1 MTETNWPAGTSRY
14 WSAECYQWGS
24 VLSVLVVV
32 GLYCIDIIRSYQ
44 VVGGVVG
51 GVLVARGRNFFSLF
65 GFSRMLL
72 SREGS

>member
-44 VVGGVVG
+44 VVGVWLGVCWW
-51 GVLVARGRNFFSLF
+51 RGDVTFSVCLD
-65 GFSRMLL
+65 
-72 SREGS
+72 